1 MEEVFSRFSHLS
13 EEIFELLDNDDIIT
27 CMKVSKVWKIYL
39 NSQKLVQVRRIK
51 ATVGQF
57 HVVGKAWD
65 EVFNTATTE
74 TMKGLALCVTQF
86 YKKDPAKTYYAG
98 LTPLHITAGTGQ
110 LKLYQIIQEKANEKQ
125 PKDSSG
131 AVPFYYA
138 AQNGHLKV
146 YEVIAKNEE
155 NKNSSTSDGW
165 TPLHGAAVNGHVEIC
180 KLLIQNLTS
189 R

>member
-1 MEEVFSRFSHLS
+1 MEEVFSRFSHLG
-13 EEIFELLDNDDIIT
+13 EDIFELLDNDDIIT

-51 ATVGQF
+51 AIVGQF

-65 EVFNTATTE
+65 EVFDTATTK
-74 TMKGLALCVTQF
+74 TMKELALCVTQF
-86 YKKDPAKTYYAG
+86 YKNDPAKTYYAG
-98 LTPLHITAGTGQ
+98 LTPLHVTAGTGQ
-110 LKLYQIIQEKANEKQ
+110 LILYQIIQEKTNEKQ
-125 PKDSSG
+125 PKDSIG

-155 NKNSSTSDGW
+155 NKNPTDNNGW
-165 TPLHGAAVNGHVEIC
+165 TPLHGAAFKGHIEVC
-180 KLLIQNLTS
+180 KLIMGKLNY
-189 R
+189 